1 MTKEQAEL
9 IAQPYLN
16 DANTT
21 VIVTSDYAI
30 YLNNDVEQ
38 MQEHANNNKLECFVI
53 KNEVVKV
60 TTEKTKKTK

>member
-9 IAQPYLN
+9 IAQPFLN
-16 DANTT
+16 DANST
-21 VIVTSDYAI
+21 VIITSDYAV

-53 KNEVVKV
+53 KNEVTKV
-60 TTEKTKKTK
+60 VAEKTKKTK

>member
-21 VIVTSDYAI
+21 VIVTSDYAV

>member
-16 DANTT
+16 DANAT

-53 KNEVVKV
+53 KNEVTKV
-60 TTEKTKKTK
+60 VAEKTKKTK

>member
-21 VIVTSDYAI
+21 VIVTSDFAV

-38 MQEHANNNKLECFVI
+38 MQEHANNNKLEIFVI